1 MRRTMTRE
9 ECQPFRSPH
18 EATKTEAVDRT
29 AEVTDP
35 GADGWELVTT
45 GGSMGATKFRV
56 CERPS
61 PESESA

>member
-1 MRRTMTRE
+1 MTRE
-9 ECQPFRSPH
+9 ECQTFRSPH
-18 EATKTEAVDRT
+18 EATKTEAVDTT

-45 GGSMGATKFRV
+45 GESTGDTKFRV

-61 PESESA
+61 TGSESA